1 MSAEYIQRGE
11 ALDFPNTTEATIPV
25 GAVIEMG
32 TRIGVAGDDI
42 LPGQVGTVHVMGV
55 FRFPKAESKAPKM
68 GDALYYDKTA
78 KNITTESGET
88 TLPAGYAAA
97 AAAETDTTVLVN
109 IGFPPAAAAAGG
121 AAAASKLAD
130 LSDVETSGVS
140 EGYVLKYQ
148 SEKWTAVEETKH
160 ALKDLTD
167 VDASAPADDNV
178 LTYDQSS
185 AKWKAEAPAGA

>member
-55 FRFPKAESKAPKM
+55 FRFPKAENKKADI
-68 GDALYYDKTA
+68 GAALYYDKTA

-130 LSDVETSGVS
+130 LSDVETSSVS
-140 EGYVLKYQ
+140 DGYVLKYQ

-167 VDASAPADDNV
+167 VEAGSPQEGNV
-178 LTYDQSS
+178 LTYKAD
-185 AKWKAEAPAGA
+185 KWKPEAPSEAV